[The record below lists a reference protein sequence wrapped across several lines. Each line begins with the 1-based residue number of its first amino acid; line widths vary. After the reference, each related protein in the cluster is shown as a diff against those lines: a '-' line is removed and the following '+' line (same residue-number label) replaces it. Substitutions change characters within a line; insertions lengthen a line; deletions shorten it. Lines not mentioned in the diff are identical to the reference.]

1 MVNHVNLARL
11 FLIGLGI
18 VAIYTFMLEKSP
30 EEVSL
35 IPCVFHSVTDVPCPG
50 CGMTRACI
58 ALSQANFVDAWY
70 YHPFSFLIV
79 ILCIGV
85 AFFPLQ
91 TRKIWSNYT
100 PRTRTIVIIFGIV
113 LCLSIWIM
121 KIKGG
126 FFHRGNLAPTWEV
139 FGYVEMFH

>member
-18 VAIYTFMLEKSP
+18 TAIYTVLSEKSA
-30 EEVSL
+30 EDVTL
-35 IPCVFHSVTDVPCPG
+35 IPCLFHSVTEIPCPG

-58 ALSQANFVDAWY
+58 SISRANFGDAWY

-79 ILCIGV
+79 GLCIGV

-100 PRTRTIVIIFGIV
+100 QKTRTIVLILGIV
-113 LCLSIWIM
+113 FCLSIWIM
-121 KIKGG
+121 KIKNG
-126 FFHRGNLAPTWEV
+126 F
-139 FGYVEMFH
+139 

>member
-1 MVNHVNLARL
+1 MHRWQSNNIRSTKSMVTLLMVNHVNLARL

-18 VAIYTFMLEKSP
+18 IAIYFFVVKKTP

-35 IPCVFHSVTDVPCPG
+35 IPCVFHSVTDIPCPG

-58 ALSQANFVDAWY
+58 ALSQANFVAAWY

-79 ILCIGV
+79 GLCIGV

-91 TRKIWSNYT
+91 LRTIWNNYT
-100 PRTRTIVIIFGIV
+100 QKTRNIVIIFGLL
-113 LCLSIWIM
+113 LCLSIWII
-121 KIKGG
+121 KIKSG
-126 FFHRGNLAPTWEV
+126 F
-139 FGYVEMFH
+139 